1 MEKSNQGA
9 TSQEVKHLHFDERNI
24 EGSHEGSAAAP
35 SNHINE
41 AHEGSA
47 AAPSNQINEAD
58 GAQPLCFVCHKE
70 PAAYQPDSCQCAF
83 SYCKKCAMKC
93 ATGGKCKKCQTFF
106 GSLKMSIMS

>member
-1 MEKSNQGA
+1 MEKSNQEA

-24 EGSHEGSAAAP
+24 EGS
-35 SNHINE
+35 
-41 AHEGSA
+41 HEGSA